1 MLIST
6 NMAVSGG
13 WKGFARLCASFG
25 FLLLPILFFAG
36 ALYRAEALEH
46 AYSVLRDC
54 RFCFF
59 WHALQHD
66 CFILGLIL
74 VLSFFAFSKKRWS
87 SVLSRLIIALIALL
101 YALDLIVFET
111 FGHQRLHF
119 DTIPRYISPAA
130 WTR

>member
-1 MLIST
+1 
-6 NMAVSGG
+6 MAVSGG

-54 RFCFF
+54 HFCFF

-74 VLSFFAFSKKRWS
+74 VLSFFAFSIRLK
-87 SVLSRLIIALIALL
+87 VLLAYMARARFLTIRTARQTL
-101 YALDLIVFET
+101 YI
-111 FGHQRLHF
+111 
-119 DTIPRYISPAA
+119 
-130 WTR
+130 